1 MFNLCKV
8 KCFSERTRKS
18 KPCSLGGSDSCS
30 ESGMRDVN
38 VHISVAFIQGMP
50 CHYFYDF
57 FFVMVDSLR
66 FFYSAFL
73 GQSDFL
79 LSYSTSCRGN
89 VAEIGF

>member
-18 KPCSLGGSDSCS
+18 KPCSPGGSDGCS

-38 VHISVAFIQGMP
+38 DHISVAFSQGMP

-57 FFVMVDSLR
+57 FCDVDSLR

-73 GQSDFL
+73 GWSDFL
-79 LSYSTSCRGN
+79 LSYSTSCGGSA
-89 VAEIGF
+89 AEIGF